1 MKYGEAVRIGPHIVG
16 VGDATSS
23 DLQALVEFSGL
34 SPVVGY
40 VDPPWGQG
48 LLTNFRNRVPG
59 TPRQEWG
66 DFTWK
71 FARSLNSLGCRFYVE
86 MGVKWA
92 EGLAVEMGK
101 AGLAVLGMYEGT
113 YYGKRPMKFLVV
125 GESDPGG
132 LVDLSGIDDNDSPL
146 LVCANHPEEGPVCD
160 PCCGKGLTAKAAHE
174 TGRPF
179 IGMEF
184 NPERAENTVVR
195 LEKLNGSTRG
205 QLEMYRRSTWLP

>member
-1 MKYGEAVRIGPHIVG
+1 MKYREAVRIGPHIVG

-66 DFTWK
+66 DFTQK
-71 FARSLNSLGCRFYVE
+71 FARSLHSLRCRFYIE
-86 MGVKWA
+86 MGQKWANGLLEKLEA
-92 EGLAVEMGK
+92 EGLP
-101 AGLAVLGMYEGT
+101 VLEIYEGT
-113 YYGKRPMKFLVV
+113 YYGNRPMSYLVAERLHV
-125 GESDPGG
+125 GRVEIVELD
-132 LVDLSGIDDNDSPL
+132 GIDDNDAPL

-184 NPERAENTVVR
+184 NPERAENTIAR
-195 LEKLNGSTRG
+195 LEKLTG
-205 QLEMYRRSTWLP
+205 QSRSQTYSYLP